1 MNCKYILPLLV
12 ISILMVPLM
21 GTSQEGVP
29 AFYPTWKLLSPAE
42 KQQFVA
48 GYIYG
53 WRDAA
58 RVTDVVI
65 TYVKDNPGKAIE
77 GLEQVKDLYDLGDL
91 KPGILAQAI
100 DAFFEDPDNK
110 GAGLSQAVSAAKRA
124 VSGR

>member
-1 MNCKYILPLLV
+1 MRPGALSLLLFLSALLFPLV
-12 ISILMVPLM
+12 SRSEEPP
-21 GTSQEGVP
+21 P
-29 AFYPTWKLLSPAE
+29 AFYPTWKLLSFAE

-65 TYVKDNPGKAIE
+65 SYVKDNPGKAIE
-77 GLEQVKDLYDLGDL
+77 GLEQVKGLYDLGDL
-91 KPGILAQAI
+91 KPAILAQAI
-100 DAFFEDPDNK
+100 DTFFEDPDNK
-110 GAGLSQAVSAAKRA
+110 SAGLSQAVSAAKRA